1 MDSLIKHFEIEA
13 MKEFLTPTLTQTVGN
28 HIILWFKNSNQYIVV
43 DKNLYSLIEV
53 FLSSERKNAFYASL
67 MQLGYDSSTSEKL
80 FHEIDTFLDDCNQ
93 VKQPEIF
100 TELAFKSDNRTF
112 SHTYKID
119 NLFITVNYDSDN
131 IRSLVHPQIEHLDT
145 LTHQGE
151 TSVIFDMYQEDDML
165 CFFKNGTLLGS
176 WPAKDYHL
184 LQGKFAMHLL
194 CSIHDNKEWDWL
206 GTFHASTVVKNNQ
219 AAMIIGDSGKGKS
232 TFTALLLAN
241 NFEVLAD
248 DLTPILAKD
257 TLVYPYPGGISI
269 KSGAFKILKSSLPN
283 FDTLPEHYINPYKG
297 YVKYV
302 SAPKSKSYL
311 TGYPCKIMVSINYQ
325 EKAATSLEPLA
336 INEALLTLIPESW
349 LAHDRYNSQQFLNW
363 IKEVKFYQLS
373 YSDSNDAI
381 KVFSQLLKE

>member
-1 MDSLIKHFEIEA
+1 
-13 MKEFLTPTLTQTVGN
+13 MKESLAPTLTQQVGE
-28 HIILWFKNSNQYIVV
+28 HKILWFKNSNQYIVV
-43 DKNLYSLIEV
+43 HKNLYGLIEA
-53 FLSSERKNAFYASL
+53 FLSSEHKNAFEVSL
-67 MQLGYDSSTSEKL
+67 KQLGYDSPTSERL
-80 FHEIDTFLDDCNQ
+80 FHEIDTFLEDCNQ
-93 VKQPEIF
+93 FKQPEII
-100 TELAFKSDNRTF
+100 TELEFSPGNRTF
-112 SHTYKID
+112 SHTYQID
-119 NLFITVNYDSDN
+119 NLFITVNYGSDT

-145 LTHQGE
+145 PHHQRE
-151 TSVIFDMYQEDDML
+151 TSVIFDLYQEDDML
-165 CFFKNGTLLGS
+165 CLFKNETLLGS
-176 WPAKDYHL
+176 WPSKNYHL

-194 CSIHDNKEWDWL
+194 CSIHDNKETDWL

-241 NFEVLAD
+241 KFEVLAD

-257 TLVYPYPGGISI
+257 RFVYPYPGGISI
-269 KSGAFKILKSSLPN
+269 KSGAFEILKSSLPN

-325 EKAATSLEPLA
+325 EKASTNLEPLA

-363 IKEVKFYQLS
+363 IKDVKFYELT
-373 YSDSNDAI
+373 YSDSKDAI